1 MSDASGE
8 RTRHAP
14 RRPSRRSVQALAV
27 LCAALLGAAVIAIV
41 VHETGDVGTHRAHE
55 REHEPTPL
63 VADAAPT
70 FSDRTV
76 AAQDAPAP
84 ADASATGERRNA
96 IALRVRDAAG
106 APLAGVSG
114 CVHPFAA
121 KLAELVEPKTF
132 VTDPMGCAEL
142 PVSPGRWIVRIAAD
156 PNGYRKV
163 VVEPQTVARIDYV
176 VQTGLV
182 VVGSVTDT
190 SGAPIADAA
199 VELSSTGADSVRLPA
214 CRTGDDGHFRL
225 AIADKE
231 CVVVA
236 RADGYATAST
246 EIYVE
251 HPTPGQEVRTTLVL
265 QAGAAL
271 AGFVRDQRGAPVADC
286 LLTASSLAA
295 HGRERLTPGAESAR
309 SAADGSFTIARLT
322 AGPNVLLAEAPGY
335 LDWKGAAETKPGTTV
350 SCVVELQA
358 AGTLLGLVRS
368 SDGAPLADAV
378 VAGYSGPR
386 QVGSARSDAQGA
398 FELPG
403 LPLGEVLVW
412 AFHKSGGWGRVAWI
426 VETVPRSTPTV
437 VLQPGVD
444 VRGRCVDPTG
454 QGVAGAAGEVQ
465 FVDADGRRFPW
476 VARFETDVSGYLTA
490 ANADQQATRH
500 VIADKSGYSTATGR
514 FAANVDV
521 SLTMQ
526 PVQLDVRLAGRVVMP
541 TGTALEDADVIVSG
555 RGMDGSPATVTTAD
569 GRFAVEGLPRGDLWI
584 TLKKAGF
591 ARTRLGPVTGAGG
604 HQDVGDLTIL
614 RGGTVSLRATCPNA
628 KSLRGNAYLRDDA
641 GAPFGDFAVLDGIG
655 VSGAVPP
662 GTYQLSVVLPDC
674 EARTLPVNILVDA
687 QTELAVELRPGAKT
701 RLVCVVP
708 PAMAADMPLIG
719 TLSRHGEV
727 VYRFQRA
734 ASPSR
739 RHELS
744 LTVGDGPCR
753 LHAAVGE
760 ATAVVDFDRAELPV
774 VAGVRTL
781 TVELGGR

>member
-1 MSDASGE
+1 MSDANGKRARNAS
-8 RTRHAP
+8 
-14 RRPSRRSVQALAV
+14 RRPSRRSVQALAL
-27 LCAALLGAAVIAIV
+27 LCAALLGAAAIAIV
-41 VHETGDVGTHRAHE
+41 VHETGDIGTPSAREHE
-55 REHEPTPL
+55 REPKPL
-63 VADAAPT
+63 VADAVPT

-76 AAQDAPAP
+76 AAQDAPTP
-84 ADASATGERRNA
+84 ADASAASEGRSA

-121 KLAELVEPKTF
+121 KLAEIVEPKTF

-142 PVSPGRWIVRIAAD
+142 PVSPGRWIMRIAAD

-163 VVEPQTVARIDYV
+163 IVAPHTVARVDYV

-182 VVGSVTDT
+182 VLGSVKDT

-199 VELSSTGADSVRLPA
+199 IELTATGADSVRLPV
-214 CRTGDDGHFRL
+214 CRTGGDGRFRL

-231 CVVVA
+231 CIVVA
-236 RADGYATAST
+236 RADGDATAST

-251 HPTPGQEVRTTLVL
+251 HLTPGQEVRTTLVL
-265 QAGAAL
+265 QAGTAL
-271 AGFVRDQRGAPVADC
+271 AGIVRDQRGAPVADC

-295 HGRERLTPGAESAR
+295 HGRERLAPGAESAR
-309 SAADGSFTIARLT
+309 SAADGSFIIARLT
-322 AGPNVLLAEAPGY
+322 AGPNVLLADALGY
-335 LDWKGAAETKPGTTV
+335 LDWKGAAETKLGTTV

-378 VAGYSGPR
+378 VVGYSGPR

-412 AFHKSGGWGRVAWI
+412 AFHKAGGWGRIAWI
-426 VETVPRSTPTV
+426 AETTPRSTPTV

-444 VRGRCVDPTG
+444 VRGRCIDPTG
-454 QGVAGAAGEVQ
+454 QGVAGASGEVQ

-476 VARFETDVSGYLTA
+476 VARFETDVSGYFTA

-500 VIADKSGYSTATGR
+500 VLADKSGYSTATGR

-526 PVQLDVRLAGRVVMP
+526 PVQLDVRLTGRVVTP
-541 TGTALEDADVIVSG
+541 AGKALEDADVIVSG
-555 RGMDGSPATVTTAD
+555 RGLDGSPATVTTAD
-569 GRFAVEGLPRGDLWI
+569 GHFAVEGLPRGDLWI

-591 ARTRLGPVTGAGG
+591 ARTRLGPVSGAGG

-614 RGGTVSLRATCPNA
+614 RGGTVSLRAMCPNA

-662 GTYQLSVVLPDC
+662 GTYQLSVALPDC
-674 EARTLPVNILVDA
+674 EARTLPVNVLVDA
-687 QTELAVELRPGAKT
+687 QTELVVELRPGAKI

-708 PAMAADMPLIG
+708 PAMPAEVPLTG
-719 TLSRHGEV
+719 TISRKGEV

-739 RHELS
+739 RHELN

-753 LHAAVGE
+753 LHVAVGK
-760 ATAVVDFDRAELPV
+760 ATAVVDCDRADVPV
-774 VAGVRTL
+774 IAGVRSL